1 MTTNDDSTAAA
12 PSTAISPRQ
21 ARWLDAES
29 ERWVAAGHLDA
40 DQRTRIRALYRTTSS
55 EQRSMLALM
64 LLGTLMFSIGVLLL
78 VGYNWSGLHA
88 NVKVAILLASV
99 AMAYAG
105 SAFASARQHPTVADI
120 AALAAV
126 LLFGNALFLISQV
139 LHMTGDLPDAF
150 MWWTIGALVTAVL
163 VRSRTV
169 GIAAASL
176 VLAWTFAAIVDVQR
190 PMLTF
195 AIVWGAAVWFA
206 YRIGSPTMVRVSAV
220 AAAFWI
226 IALSHPQQEFA
237 VALTALAACALYAVG
252 AWHREASKMSRAWQH
267 TALAILLVA
276 FVPLLIP
283 DFHDDA
289 RRWSAAWPGL
299 VGVAVLALAGLSPLA
314 RMRSA
319 ADAAAGAA
327 AVVLV
332 AWLVLTALGA
342 GGGAV
347 APRLGTIA
355 FSVLSL
361 VLAVG
366 LIRAA
371 LQTDSTAS
379 LVLGVGFALVFLIV
393 RWVSLIDSMLWSG
406 LMLLAA
412 SAGFFVVAR
421 LWRGRRHPQPA
432 AAR

>member
-1 MTTNDDSTAAA
+1 
-12 PSTAISPRQ
+12 
-21 ARWLDAES
+21 
-29 ERWVAAGHLDA
+29 
-40 DQRTRIRALYRTTSS
+40 
-55 EQRSMLALM
+55 
-64 LLGTLMFSIGVLLL
+64 VLLL

-99 AMAYAG
+99 AVAYAA
-105 SAFASARQHPTVADI
+105 SAFAAARQHPTVADV

-126 LLFGNALFLISQV
+126 LLFGNAIFLIGQV
-139 LHMTGDLPDAF
+139 LHMHGDLPDAF

-163 VRSRTV
+163 VHSRTV

-190 PMLTF
+190 PLLTF
-195 AIVWGAAVWFA
+195 AIVWGATVWFA
-206 YRIGSPTMVRVSAV
+206 YRIGSPTMVRLSAI

-226 IALSHPQQEFA
+226 VALSHPQQEFA
-237 VALTALAACALYAVG
+237 VALTALAASALYAVG
-252 AWHREASKMSRAWQH
+252 VWHRGGSKLSRAWQH
-267 TALAILLVA
+267 TGLAILLVT

-283 DFHDDA
+283 EFHDDA
-289 RRWSAAWPGL
+289 RRWSATWPGL
-299 VGVAVLALAGLSPLA
+299 AGLSVLALAGVSPLA

-319 ADAAAGAA
+319 ADAAVGAA
-327 AVVLV
+327 AVVLI
-332 AWLVLTALGA
+332 AWMALAGLGA
-342 GGGAV
+342 GGGTL
-347 APRLGTIA
+347 APRVGTIA

-421 LWRGRRHPQPA
+421 LWRGRRHSQPV